1 MKKKTNPIVQ
11 RVITTFDNVTMLVES
26 FLNSDV
32 NSIIRGLC
40 VPGDAGLGKT
50 KAMKDALK
58 KANMFDKVD
67 YVKGGSITPG
77 ALYVKLFLNRKEG
90 QVLILDDVN
99 ITDATTNNRW
109 DIIEMIKG
117 ATDQDDE
124 MRSISWE
131 RTRDNDLMKKF
142 KVPSRFKF
150 NGRVIWITNNTI
162 EDIKKS
168 SKSHFVG
175 LFSRFQWA
183 PCFFSDDERLQYT
196 LWLIEE
202 KDMLGKN
209 CDSGIREGGFSD
221 DVIQKTYDYIYT
233 RYEKI
238 SDISPRAAIK
248 IADIIDRFPDN
259 WKDIVKNQCEN
270 LF

>member
-1 MKKKTNPIVQ
+1 MQKKLNPIVG

-26 FLNSDV
+26 FLNHQL
-32 NSIIRGLC
+32 NSIIRGIAI
-40 VPGDAGLGKT
+40 PGDAGIGKS
-50 KAMKDALK
+50 KAMKNALK
-58 KANMFDKVD
+58 KTNMLNKVD

-77 ALYVKLFLNRKEG
+77 ALFVKLFLNRKEG

-99 ITDATTNNRW
+99 ITDATSNNRW

-117 ATDQDDE
+117 ATDPDRE

-131 RTRDNDLMKKF
+131 RTRDNDLMKKY
-142 KVPSRFKF
+142 KVQSRFEFHGKI
-150 NGRVIWITNNTI
+150 IWITNNTI
-162 EDIKKS
+162 DDIKKA

-183 PCFFSDDERLQYT
+183 PCFFSEDERLQYT

-202 KDMLGKN
+202 QDILGKN
-209 CDSGIREGGFSD
+209 CDTGIKPGGFSE
-221 DVIQKTYDYIYT
+221 DVIQNTYDYIYT

-248 IADIIDRFPDN
+248 IADIIDRFPNDWEN
-259 WKDIVKNQCEN
+259 IVKNQCEN